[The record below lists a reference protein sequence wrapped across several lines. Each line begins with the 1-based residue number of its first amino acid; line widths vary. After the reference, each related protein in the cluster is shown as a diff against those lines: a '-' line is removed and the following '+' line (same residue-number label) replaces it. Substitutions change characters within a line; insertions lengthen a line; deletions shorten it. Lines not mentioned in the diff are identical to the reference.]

1 MDISIPLNGLNAAS
15 ARFES
20 KANTVVRATT
30 PSESGAQNN
39 IELSDQDVAEALIG
53 MQVDKNAFKAN
64 AKVLKAQNDMLGSLL
79 DILT

>member
-1 MDISIPLNGLNAAS
+1 MNINTSLNGLNAAS

-30 PSESGAQNN
+30 PSESGA
-39 IELSDQDVAEALIG
+39 LSDQDVAEALVG

-64 AKVLKAQNDMLGSLL
+64 AKVLKAQDDMLGSLL
-79 DILT
+79 DILS